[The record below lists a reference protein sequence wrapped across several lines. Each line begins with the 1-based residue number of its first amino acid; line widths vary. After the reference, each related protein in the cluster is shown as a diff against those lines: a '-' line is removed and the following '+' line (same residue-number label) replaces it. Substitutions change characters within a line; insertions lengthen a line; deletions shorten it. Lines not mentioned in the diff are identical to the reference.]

1 MYSNLVI
8 DATQDREKNIF
19 SCSMQSIYKECNSES
34 DRKRI
39 SQRSIDRLEAHLIQ
53 DGSKN
58 PFAVASRE
66 LTRGILRVDKA
77 DILEHV
83 QTSISEIFD
92 RLYISMDELL
102 DDTQVDDAE
111 GEARNQ
117 MKEVLPA
124 QHAGLRAIFQD
135 YAVLKAKYEDS
146 Q

>member
-1 MYSNLVI
+1 
-8 DATQDREKNIF
+8 
-19 SCSMQSIYKECNSES
+19 MQSIYQERSKESN
-34 DRKRI
+34 RKRI
-39 SQRSIDRLEAHLIQ
+39 SSRSLDRLEEHLTQ
-53 DGSKN
+53 DGPKN
-58 PFAVASRE
+58 PFAVASRN
-66 LTRGILRVDKA
+66 LTRGVLNADKV

-83 QTSISEIFD
+83 QTSISEIFT

-111 GEARNQ
+111 AEARNQ

-124 QHAGLRAIFQD
+124 QHAGLKAICQD

>member
-1 MYSNLVI
+1 
-8 DATQDREKNIF
+8 
-19 SCSMQSIYKECNSES
+19 MQSIYKDCNNES

-39 SQRSIDRLEAHLIQ
+39 SQRSLDRIEAHLTQ
-53 DGSKN
+53 HGKKN
-58 PFAVASRE
+58 PFAIAARG
-66 LTRGILRVDKA
+66 LTSGILNADKV

-83 QTSISEIFD
+83 QTSISEIFT

-111 GEARNQ
+111 AEARNQ

-124 QHAGLRAIFQD
+124 QHAGLKAICQD
-135 YAVLKAKYEDS
+135 YAALKAKYEDS